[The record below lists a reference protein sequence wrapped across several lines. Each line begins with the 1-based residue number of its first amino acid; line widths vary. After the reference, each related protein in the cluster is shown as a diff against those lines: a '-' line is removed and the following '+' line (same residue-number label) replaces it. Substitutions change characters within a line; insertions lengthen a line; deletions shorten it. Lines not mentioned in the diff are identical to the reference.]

1 VETGR
6 TNHKPDHSRIDAA
19 LRIAGKRALWLGI
32 RLGTPVIVYRN
43 GQIVDAAK
51 TDSEPSLDELEWKEP
66 R

>member
-1 VETGR
+1 VETER

-19 LRIAGKRALWLGI
+19 RRIAGKRALWLGI
-32 RLGTPVIVYRN
+32 RLGTPVIVYHN
-43 GQIVDAAK
+43 GRIVDAAK